1 MQGLLLIYNVFLIVL
16 YCVPLLLAFL
26 IYCRSKRVIYL
37 YTSLLFAVFVLDE
50 VVIYL
55 TEFIPWFSSF
65 YKRIMFAAP
74 TFKTIVYFLSFLC
87 MIKIVESIFHYSL
100 PIWLY
105 ALLVGL
111 ILFLLF
117 IPGMKDSSTKLWLYY
132 TASSVF
138 SIMLGLSG
146 LYHYRKL
153 PKAQRTR
160 SAHYLHHLLLL
171 LVIAYIAVICEDS
184 ITLFNPDSI
193 LYRNTRSISEDCFR
207 ITSTIIIVTFLIR
220 KIFALLGSVPENTE
234 NIANELPVS
243 DTIVHTDSKH
253 SNRHSEEP
261 KEENQE
267 YSKFYLFCKEYLLTP
282 REQDIMLLLLDNKS
296 NMEISEDLVI
306 SLGTAKT
313 HIHNIYSKIDVKKR
327 KDLLEL
333 YKEFES

>member
-1 MQGLLLIYNVFLIVL
+1 MHGLLLIYNVFLIIL

-26 IYCRSKRVIYL
+26 IYCKGRQNIYL
-37 YTSLLFAVFVLDE
+37 YTALLFAVFALDE
-50 VVIYL
+50 IVICL

-65 YKRIMFAAP
+65 YKRIMFTAP

-87 MIKIVESIFHYSL
+87 MIKIVEWILHCSL

-105 ALLVGL
+105 IGLVGL

-132 TASSVF
+132 TACSIF
-138 SIMLGLSG
+138 SIILGIYG
-146 LYHYRKL
+146 LYHYRKI
-153 PKAQRTR
+153 PNEQRTA
-160 SAHYLHHLLLL
+160 SANYLHHLLLL
-171 LVIAYIAVICEDS
+171 MVIAYISVICEDS

-207 ITSTIIIVTFLIR
+207 ITVTIMMVIFLIR
-220 KIFALLGSVPENTE
+220 KIFALLESVPENAE

-243 DTIVHTDSKH
+243 DTDFNMDSNPIQREVSKDD
-253 SNRHSEEP
+253 S
-261 KEENQE
+261 QE
-267 YSKFYLFCKEYLLTP
+267 YSKFYLFCKEYMLTP

-296 NMEISEDLVI
+296 NTEISEELVI

-313 HIHNIYSKIDVKKR
+313 HIHNIYSKTDVKKR
-327 KDLLEL
+327 QQLIET
-333 YKEFES
+333 YKNFDA